1 VYIVNSNNQQARG
14 EGVRHILWG
23 VVGLVVM
30 LSAYSILSI
39 VVATFGLDDELN
51 CANDPSA
58 SGCDGSVFD
67 LPVSGGT
74 ENGGLTPGQE
84 QGGLGEQTETGGL

>member
-39 VVATFGLDDELN
+39 VVATFGLQDELEA
-51 CANDPSA
+51 ANEGNVVIPPPNNSTNSDADTAPSTQP
-58 SGCDGSVFD
+58 DT
-67 LPVSGGT
+67 GT
-74 ENGGLTPGQE
+74 SNGTTPDFN
-84 QGGLGEQTETGGL
+84 